1 MEKIKIIHIDDEI
14 KTIEYCKK
22 IFSLNNVISYQ
33 NGFLNAKEAINFL
46 DDNKIDLIFCDIEM
60 PVYNGLWLANNLPY
74 SIPIVF
80 ITAHTGFAVGAFEA
94 CALHYLIKPFTVE
107 HLNLV
112 IERFQSQHSKQTF
125 SKDQVA
131 QFYNNYLPQNS
142 QTQPTRIYINNIGKI
157 IIVNLNEL
165 MYLNG
170 VGNYT
175 KFYMSNGDIH
185 TSSKSLKVYADALEY
200 NNDFIRIHRAHL
212 VNKQNVKQILK
223 TNQQQWFAEMN
234 NGEKL
239 ELSKGRIDEIL
250 EQLQA

>member
-1 MEKIKIIHIDDEI
+1 MEKIKIIHIDDEA

-22 IFSLNNVISYQ
+22 IFSLNSVISYE

-46 DDNKIDLIFCDIEM
+46 DDNKVDLIFCDIEM

-94 CALHYLIKPFTVE
+94 CALHYLIKPFTIE

-112 IERFQSQHSKQTF
+112 IERFQNQHSKQTF
-125 SKDQVA
+125 SKEQVA

-157 IIVNLNEL
+157 IIVNLSEL

-212 VNKQNVKQILK
+212 VNKKNVKQILK

>member
-1 MEKIKIIHIDDEI
+1 MQEIRVIHIDDEI
-14 KTIEYCKK
+14 KTIDYCRK
-22 IFSLNNVISYQ
+22 IFQLNTSISYQ
-33 NGFLNAKEAINFL
+33 GGFLNAKEAISFL
-46 DDNKIDLIFCDIEM
+46 DNNKVDLIFCDIEM
-60 PVYNGLWLANNLPY
+60 PNHNGLWLANNLPY

-80 ITAHTGFAVGAFEA
+80 VTAHTGFAVGAFEA
-94 CALHYLIKPFTVE
+94 CALHYLIKPFTIE
-107 HLNLV
+107 HLNTVL
-112 IERFQSQHSKQTF
+112 ERFQNQHSKQAF
-125 SKDQVA
+125 SKEQVA
-131 QFYNNYLPQNS
+131 QFYNNYLPQNNQS
-142 QTQPTRIYINNIGKI
+142 SPTRIYINNIGKI

-175 KFYMSNGDIH
+175 KFYMTNNDIH

-200 NNDFIRIHRAHL
+200 NTDFIRIHRAHL
-212 VNKQNVKQILK
+212 VNKQFVKQILK

-250 EQLQA
+250 EQLQS